1 MQSQVSLYLN
11 NGRKKQSD
19 EKKTVPEVKSIK
31 VPIPTFPPTAMVYSV
46 PKSPNSSIKN
56 GETENDNQQP
66 VDIVSAAIMAKV
78 LEERERERSM
88 IKHCDSCTC
97 ANKTIKIVSENAH
110 HSVAVQTND
119 NLSDN
124 SASSS
129 LINLSEISHHR
140 LCDKSSPS
148 FDISAKDNLSIKG
161 PRYCSMRLQTG
172 SKNILLDNAHSNVA
186 PVLYTRQSSQK
197 NKKEDA
203 IRAHSCSSDD
213 DSLKNQQRIADWVEN
228 SNDFEV
234 SSPEKSKSES
244 LKNNNNNEKL
254 AVMEDNVKKFL
265 FGKSEFLK
273 TVEIG
278 KIKYQNLRDGASVH
292 NQNYSK
298 TSRSNSHTE
307 TEI

>member
-1 MQSQVSLYLN
+1 MQSQVSSYLN
-11 NGRKKQSD
+11 PGKKKPD
-19 EKKTVPEVKSIK
+19 EKKVVPEMKSIK

-46 PKSPNSSIKN
+46 PKSPNASLKN
-56 GETENDNQQP
+56 GESENENP
-66 VDIVSAAIMAKV
+66 AVDIVSAAIMAKV

-97 ANKTIKIVSENAH
+97 ANKTIKIISENTH
-110 HSVAVQTND
+110 HTVGVQTAEI
-119 NLSDN
+119 LSDN
-124 SASSS
+124 STSSS

-140 LCDKSSPS
+140 LCDKSSS
-148 FDISAKDNLSIKG
+148 TFETSAKDNISLKG

-186 PVLYTRQSSQK
+186 PVLYTRQNSNNK
-197 NKKEDA
+197 NNKKENNKTN
-203 IRAHSCSSDD
+203 SCSSDE
-213 DSLKNQQRIADWVEN
+213 SLHNQQRIADWVEN

-234 SSPEKSKSES
+234 SSSENSKSES
-244 LKNNNNNEKL
+244 LRNNNDKL
-254 AVMEDNVKKFL
+254 AEMEDNVKKFL

-278 KIKYQNLRDGASVH
+278 KIKYQSLRDGANVH
-292 NQNYSK
+292 NLNYK

-307 TEI
+307 TDI